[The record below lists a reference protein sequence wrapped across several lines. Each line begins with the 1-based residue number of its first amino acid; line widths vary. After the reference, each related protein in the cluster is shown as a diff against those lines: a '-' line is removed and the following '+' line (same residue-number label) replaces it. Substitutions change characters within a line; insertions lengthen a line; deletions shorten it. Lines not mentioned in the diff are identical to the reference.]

1 MAPAPATRPSL
12 GGNSSLAT
20 LQRAYGEMQELEA
33 STQDSS
39 VSYASSSNP
48 SRQAHDAQNR
58 SANTQKSS
66 ASQPTYQQQF
76 QQYRERTSSPAF
88 SIDAVSE
95 PEDDVISS
103 MMRASNSRAPN
114 RSPRIG
120 DLTWSHEETGP
131 FDVSSTPV
139 EYAASQSS
147 NRLQVTGRDLPNS
160 SNGSAMRVGS
170 FDLNSAIADLLQ
182 EDENRRQT
190 RRDAGMESATPETLS
205 RLSSPEDPDPTV
217 RGKNATQTA
226 FSFSQPPSTPQ
237 ASGTRT
243 KRSASGATTNDE
255 MNEQNMATPR
265 RTRNGSASGAKLAG
279 NTPRMSS
286 STSTQNVRH
295 VKRGS
300 TASIGQ
306 SLLRGSLPL
315 GAAEDYEGRLAGAD
329 DAAAEALRKL
339 DGISTPRSHSNS
351 IGSNKTARDPSRS
364 PRSSRQISR
373 PGSAGHR
380 ASGNVSRGSSPS
392 IRSVAT
398 NITASS
404 ALPFGTSRVVPDDSN
419 SRSSN
424 SRRASRTVASPSLH
438 GIESPKRTSLSSP
451 RARRSQLPPLPTTS
465 AALPLGLSTP
475 PANSAPLPTQAA
487 SYTPALSNQPAPI
500 NKRASGTSV
509 ASITSTAAPRT
520 STSTRSKRGSD
531 VSLPVELVQS
541 GTNNAGL
548 GLATTMLDD
557 GVVGG
562 QSTLDVP
569 PVPPLPKAWES
580 SRSINNIYSEISA
593 TDQSPSMLSQSI
605 VSQNS
610 VDSAVGSDSAMSPN
624 TSGQVKSNSQSIKSP
639 SLKWSLANFGQS
651 LTSKKSEERL
661 AVRSNAGDPSNRRT
675 SLGSGR
681 SSLRP
686 ERRVSQPVSDEKTI
700 KSDTS
705 TSMTANSSSSSLLAS
720 TPVSISA
727 PRMSTEHSIRSP
739 SSTASP
745 KTRRTPSFFRKR
757 SSEIPSDEAKR
768 GKKSPSLRNQE
779 RPSSQSAHS
788 VTGDGS
794 GDVPYTNGAAR
805 SEATTPSGRSSRKS
819 ILGLGSLLRSASKKN
834 LDSMP
839 TSAPAHL
846 IAKGQQQQEQDS
858 QVIADDSIS
867 STEQSKSAKT
877 PSKSGPLNTM
887 RRASLIGRK
896 RGKTLSSANEPEQ
909 PTPAQTLPPM
919 QMPPLNDMQLSPP
932 RRKDAPSITKEGTSN
947 DSIIA
952 RRRLANSSS
961 TGDLV
966 SAREKSNAP
975 SLPTIN
981 ASPSTVTS
989 AHLPEEGSQVEK
1001 RTVSGGLMGFPNSP
1015 AEPAVPASRI
1025 PRASK
1030 RQSLAAS
1037 QSSSMV
1043 RRLSGVTGSNLSSSK
1058 TSTSLASHLGISN
1071 NTGTNMDQTND
1082 SVMGQDTTSTNTAN
1096 NSSSTLVSILTAYT
1110 NAKTPAEVEV
1120 VLRRAK
1126 VASYSSTIA
1135 PREKDVLVSLIAR
1148 QEEKRRQS
1156 QNGGGGGDAVVSGTN
1171 IPSTPQSQRTV
1182 KDQEKTPTSARFSK
1196 DALSAS
1202 VGPPS
1207 NIAPFSTSAS
1217 TNSLTASVPARRA
1230 RVSMTTASNSS
1241 KAARE
1246 ATLAQQ
1252 QHQTSSRLSTPSSA
1266 RASPA
1271 LTETV
1276 LGRSTT
1282 STISPSPTAFAT
1294 VDDEEREG
1302 DEEIGA
1308 YIRRRHARKV
1318 AQGARL
1324 ADLEKL
1330 LEFPEDEKPSKS
1342 YSYRQA
1348 EALWGDKL
1356 TNSELEEIRSFK
1368 EIYFVGQNVDKNTRI
1383 PSDGSTTQNGGYD
1396 DERGDYLVINHDH
1409 LAYRY
1414 EVMSLLGRGSF
1425 GQVLQCKDHKTGKYV
1440 AIKLIRNK
1448 RRFHHQALV
1457 EVKILENLCKWDPNE
1472 EFNVIRIQDSF
1483 YFRNHLCISMELLS
1497 INLYELIKANSFAGF
1512 STKLIRRVTSQVL
1525 LSLSLLRRNRVV
1537 HCDLKP
1543 ENILLMHPRRSAIK
1557 VIDFGSSCFEHEKV
1571 YTYIQ
1576 SRFYR
1581 SPEVILGMNYHT
1593 AIDIWSLGC
1602 IIAELYS
1609 GYPLFPGEN
1618 EQEQLACIMEIL
1630 GVPDKYLID
1639 RSSRKKLFFDSTGAP
1654 RPVVNSKGKRRRP
1667 ATKSLRSAL
1676 NCNDEVFLDFLAKC
1690 LHWDPERRIK
1700 PDAALRHPWF
1710 KRTVSRHET
1719 FTGTT
1724 RRVST
1729 LNSSNGT
1736 SSVTNTPRRSLAASN
1751 TTASLSSAAMGG
1763 GSGKQMNSGSGMSIS
1778 TSTPKLTNISATGT
1792 ARSGERRVSLRS
1804 SVNNTTSSS
1813 ATNDTVKHTPL
1824 RASQRN
1830 QQPVQ

>member
-1 MAPAPATRPSL
+1 MAPSSRPSL

-39 VSYASSSNP
+39 ISYASSSNP
-48 SRQAHDAQNR
+48 SRQAHDVQNR
-58 SANTQKSS
+58 SANTNKP
-66 ASQPTYQQQF
+66 SQSQSIYQQQF
-76 QQYRERTSSPAF
+76 QQFRDTASSPAF

-95 PEDDVISS
+95 NEDDVISS

-131 FDVSSTPV
+131 FDMSATAM
-139 EYAASQSS
+139 EQAASQSS
-147 NRLQVTGRDLPNS
+147 NRLQVSGRDATDS
-160 SNGSAMRVGS
+160 SNRQSAMRAGS
-170 FDLNSAIADLLQ
+170 FDLNAAIADLLQ
-182 EDENRRQT
+182 EDEHRRQT
-190 RRDAGMESATPETLS
+190 RRDAGIESATPETLS
-205 RLSSPEDPDPTV
+205 RLSSPEDPDPIV
-217 RGKNATQTA
+217 RGKNSTQTA
-226 FSFSQPPSTPQ
+226 FSLSQQPSTPI
-237 ASGTRT
+237 ASGSRT

-255 MNEQNMATPR
+255 INEQNMATPR
-265 RTRNGSASGAKLAG
+265 RARN
-279 NTPRMSS
+279 
-286 STSTQNVRH
+286 
-295 VKRGS
+295 GS

-306 SLLRGSLPL
+306 TLLRGSLPL
-315 GAAEDYEGRLAGAD
+315 GAAEDYEGRLSGID

-339 DGISTPRSHSNS
+339 DGISTPRSNTNS

-373 PGSAGHR
+373 PGSASHR
-380 ASGNVSRGSSPS
+380 TSGNMSRGSSPS
-392 IRSVAT
+392 ARSVAT
-398 NITASS
+398 NITTSS
-404 ALPFGTSRVVPDDSN
+404 ALPSGTSRTAPDDSS
-419 SRSSN
+419 SRTSA
-424 SRRASRTVASPSLH
+424 SRRASRTIASPSLH
-438 GIESPKRTSLSSP
+438 GIESPRRTSLSSP

-475 PANSAPLPTQAA
+475 PAPSAPLPIQSV
-487 SYTPALSNQPAPI
+487 SYTTAVNNPPLPN

-520 STSTRSKRGSD
+520 STSTKSKRGSD
-531 VSLPVELVQS
+531 ISLPAELVQS

-548 GLATTMLDD
+548 GLATAMLED
-557 GVVGG
+557 GGVGG

-580 SRSINNIYSEISA
+580 SRSINNIAAELST
-593 TDQSPSMLSQSI
+593 TDQSPSMLSQSV

-610 VDSAVGSDSAMSPN
+610 VDSAVGSESAMSPYM
-624 TSGQVKSNSQSIKSP
+624 SGQVKNSSQSTKSP

-661 AVRSNAGDPSNRRT
+661 AARSNAGDSSNRRT

-686 ERRVSQPVSDEKTI
+686 ERRVSQPVSDDKTI
-700 KSDTS
+700 KTDTS
-705 TSMTANSSSSSLLAS
+705 ASMTANSSSSSLLAS
-720 TPVSISA
+720 TPASISA
-727 PRMSTEHSIRSP
+727 PRMSTENSIRSP

-757 SSEIPSDEAKR
+757 SSEIPSDDAKR

-794 GDVPYTNGAAR
+794 GDAPYTNGAIR

-846 IAKGQQQQEQDS
+846 IAKGQQKQEQETHRTGNGV
-858 QVIADDSIS
+858 QVIADDSLS
-867 STEQSKSAKT
+867 SIEQPKTTKT

-896 RGKTLSSANEPEQ
+896 RGKTLSSANENEQ

-932 RRKDAPSITKEGTSN
+932 RRKDAQSAMRDGSSN
-947 DSIIA
+947 DSITT

-989 AHLPEEGSQVEK
+989 AQVPEEGSQAEK

-1015 AEPAVPASRI
+1015 AEPVVPASRI

-1037 QSSSMV
+1037 QSSSIV

-1071 NTGTNMDQTND
+1071 NNHGASMDQTND
-1082 SVMGQDTTSTNTAN
+1082 SIMSQDISSPNTASS
-1096 NSSSTLVSILTAYT
+1096 SSSTLVSILTAYT

-1126 VASYSSTIA
+1126 VASYSSTLA

-1148 QEEKRRQS
+1148 QEEKRRQT
-1156 QNGGGGGDAVVSGTN
+1156 QNGGGGGDAVVSGSN
-1171 IPSTPQSQRTV
+1171 VLSTPQSQRTL
-1182 KDQEKTPTSARFSK
+1182 KDQEKTPTSVRISK

-1202 VGPPS
+1202 VGAPS
-1207 NIAPFSTSAS
+1207 NIVPFTTSAS
-1217 TNSLTASVPARRA
+1217 TNTLNSSVPARRA
-1230 RVSMTTASNSS
+1230 RVSMTAISNSS

-1252 QHQTSSRLSTPSSA
+1252 QQTSSRLSTPSSA

-1282 STISPSPTAFAT
+1282 STVSPSPTGFAT
-1294 VDDEEREG
+1294 IDDEEREG
-1302 DEEIGA
+1302 DEEIEA

-1330 LEFPEDEKPSKS
+1330 LEFPEDERPSKS

-1356 TNSELEEIRSFK
+1356 TNPELEEIRNFK

-1383 PSDGSTTQNGGYD
+1383 PSDGSATQNGGYD

-1630 GVPDKYLID
+1630 GVPDRYLID

-1676 NCNDEVFLDFLAKC
+1676 NCDDEVFLDFLAKC

-1700 PDAALRHPWF
+1700 PDAALRHPWI
-1710 KRTVSRHET
+1710 KRTVTRHEVYS
-1719 FTGTT
+1719 GAT

-1729 LNSSNGT
+1729 LNSNGT

-1751 TTASLSSAAMGG
+1751 TTASLSSAAMSG
-1763 GSGKQMNSGSGMSIS
+1763 GSGIMSSKQMNSGSGMSIS
-1778 TSTPKLTNISATGT
+1778 TSTPKLTNNSTTNA
-1792 ARSGERRVSLRS
+1792 ARNGERRMSLRS
-1804 SVNNTTSSS
+1804 SVNNTTSNNAS
-1813 ATNDTVKHTPL
+1813 NDTVKHTPL